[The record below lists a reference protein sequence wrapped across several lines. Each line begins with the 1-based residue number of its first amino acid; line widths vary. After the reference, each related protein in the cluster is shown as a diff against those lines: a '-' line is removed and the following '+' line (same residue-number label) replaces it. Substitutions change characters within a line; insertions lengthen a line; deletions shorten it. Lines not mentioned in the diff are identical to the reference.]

1 MATFNVFVE
10 GPVDESPT
18 ALPELA
24 EAMSQRY
31 GIPAADL
38 VARLKRGRFRVKSN
52 LDAANAERYRQD
64 LQSIGARVLVED
76 SALSPTATPVAGTPI
91 VRASGPSLP
100 VPNRPATPPTGLAA
114 AGPQHAR
121 PSTPPPTR
129 AATPAHGTTTP
140 PANRPTPPPSA
151 LAGYARPST
160 PPPIAASQRP
170 STPIPSDMVSGLSAG
185 FGDSAQADL
194 GALSE
199 GSLSL
204 ASLDGEEA
212 PAASNQFDTSP
223 QLPPEEKPAVSFAPP
238 KPKAEGAPRKKPGP
252 SKPMDLFAPPDAGDQ
267 DLVVEFA
274 TEEKEERAAKQASA
288 PPETAPSPSTTRRT
302 PVTMQAAD
310 EPTARPQKQFS
321 RGNFV
326 AAIVVALAIGFIPA
340 HLVANMREKSAFATI
355 DNQVAAAHASA
366 DSHETYAA
374 LDGAREKLLDDK
386 QSKRT
391 MIALTSMLLWA
402 VVGAGVAF
410 ALLRYTPKK
419 QS

>member
-10 GPVDESPT
+10 GPVDETPT

-52 LDAANAERYRQD
+52 LDATAAERYRQD
-64 LQSIGARVLVED
+64 LASIGARVLVEN

-91 VRASGPSLP
+91 MRAT
-100 VPNRPATPPTGLAA
+100 TPPPVGLAA

-129 AATPAHGTTTP
+129 TATPAHGTTVP
-140 PANRPTPPPSA
+140 PSNRPSTPPSA

-160 PPPIAASQRP
+160 PPPIASSRP
-170 STPIPSDMVSGLSAG
+170 STPIPSDMISGLSAG
-185 FGDSAQADL
+185 FGDAAQADL
-194 GALSE
+194 GAL
-199 GSLSL
+199 GDGALSL
-204 ASLDGEEA
+204 ASLDGHEA
-212 PAASNQFDTSP
+212 PAASNQFETA
-223 QLPPEEKPAVSFAPP
+223 LPPEEKPAVSFAPP
-238 KPKAEGAPRKKPGP
+238 KPKSPDAPRKKPGP

-267 DLVVEFA
+267 DLVVDFA
-274 TEEKEERAAKQASA
+274 VDEKEDRAAKRASA
-288 PPETAPSPSTTRRT
+288 PPEDAPAAATTRRT
-302 PVTMQAAD
+302 PVTMQAAE
-310 EPTARPQKQFS
+310 EPAYGASAPPRQFS
-321 RGNFV
+321 RANFV
-326 AAIVVALAIGFIPA
+326 AAVVVALAVGFIPA
-340 HLVANMREKSAFATI
+340 HFVANMREKSAFAAI

-374 LDGAREKLLDDK
+374 LDGARDKLLDDK
-386 QSKRT
+386 QSERT

-402 VVGAGVAF
+402 VLSAGVAF

-419 QS
+419 KS